1 LLDVGDGEA
10 LLIESLTGRFVLVQG
25 GGARLEALAAG
36 LCSGRTETA
45 GLSCLRMAS
54 SCGWKWQE
62 TKTTIHDCS
71 LKLNSE
77 WFRGMLAQSIFWV
90 N

>member
-1 LLDVGDGEA
+1 VDLRLLSVLVWRAAFSAPDGRLHATLLDVGDGEA

-54 SCGWKWQE
+54 SCGW
-62 TKTTIHDCS
+62 
-71 LKLNSE
+71 
-77 WFRGMLAQSIFWV
+77 R
-90 N
+90 